1 MATVHCFAIPCDLC
15 LVSSVRRA
23 VIPEME
29 TTRSLKERG
38 KMSDGTRYRRIKV
51 LDFIVK
57 EKTQKMIPPG

>member
-1 MATVHCFAIPCDLC
+1 
-15 LVSSVRRA
+15 VSSVRRA